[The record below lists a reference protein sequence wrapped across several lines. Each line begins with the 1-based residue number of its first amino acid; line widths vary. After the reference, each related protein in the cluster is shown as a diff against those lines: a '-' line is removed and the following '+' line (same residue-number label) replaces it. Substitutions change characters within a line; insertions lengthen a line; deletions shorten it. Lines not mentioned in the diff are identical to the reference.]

1 MKGLEAKGN
10 WQPATENRQ
19 LKRPGDGGMVYT
31 ETNLS
36 HRFPEPL
43 NTITSGFF
51 FILALYWIFRLKGF
65 SKHYVFLSIASWI
78 LLIGSIGGTL
88 YHGLRR
94 YPVFIMMDWLPI
106 TILCLLA
113 NGYFWYKYSGK
124 WYQGFWLMLVFSG
137 VENLIRSS
145 LRNVNVQIFINVNYA
160 AMVLMVLLPLVLLLV
175 KMKGHN
181 WQFIVAALVSF
192 GIALF
197 FRIADGWALLPV
209 GTHFLWH
216 VFGVI
221 ATALMFVFLKRI
233 AEDRQGLS

>member
-1 MKGLEAKGN
+1 M
-10 WQPATENRQ
+10 Q
-19 LKRPGDGGMVYT
+19 LPVDGGMIYT
-31 ETNLS
+31 ETNLN

-43 NTITSGFF
+43 NTITSCFF
-51 FILALYWIFRLKGF
+51 FLLALYWIFRLKGF

-88 YHGLRR
+88 YHGLRT

-106 TILCLLA
+106 SILCLLA
-113 NGYFWYKYSGK
+113 SVYFWIKVSGK
-124 WYQGFWLMLVFSG
+124 WYIGITALAVFIG
-137 VENLIRSS
+137 IEITIRKVFFVRDLQTAIS
-145 LRNVNVQIFINVNYA
+145 LNYA
-160 AMVLMVLLPLVLLLV
+160 AMVLMVLLPLVLLLI

-181 WQFIVAALVSF
+181 WQFIAAALLCF

-197 FRIADGWALLPV
+197 FRVADGWHLLSV

-216 VFGVI
+216 TFGVI

-233 AEDRQGLS
+233 AEDRLVKLD

>member
-1 MKGLEAKGN
+1 MQHPL
-10 WQPATENRQ
+10 
-19 LKRPGDGGMVYT
+19 DGGMVYT
-31 ETNLS
+31 ETNLN
-36 HRFPEPL
+36 HHFLEPL

-65 SKHYVFLSIASWI
+65 SKHYIFLSIASWI

-94 YPVFIMMDWLPI
+94 FPVFIMMDWLPI

-113 NGYFWYKYSGK
+113 SIYFWIKFSGK
-124 WYQGFWLMLVFSG
+124 WFVGIIALIVFILIEVQVRKLMHG
-137 VENLIRSS
+137 NNLQVGIS
-145 LRNVNVQIFINVNYA
+145 LNYA

-181 WQFIVAALVSF
+181 WRFIVAALISF
-192 GIALF
+192 GVALF
-197 FRIADGWALLPV
+197 FRVADGWALLPA

-216 VFGVI
+216 VFGAI
-221 ATALMFVFLKRI
+221 ATALVFVFLKRV
-233 AEDRQGLS
+233 AEDRLAGLG